1 MYSPDKIKELEEAK
15 RILDEY
21 REKGSIDERIAN
33 YLKIDA
39 QFTVMLKEALEVDD
53 GYVQP

>member
-21 REKGSIDERIAN
+21 REKGCIDERIAN
-33 YLKIDA
+33 YLKVDA
-39 QFTVMLKEALEVDD
+39 QFTVMLKEALEGDD

>member
-1 MYSPDKIKELEEAK
+1 MNKLEEIREAEE
-15 RILDEY
+15 ILQQYKD
-21 REKGSIDERIAN
+21 SIDESILH

-53 GYVQP
+53 GCLQS